1 MRSRIKEQSKML
13 NMKKFMCVCMAITT
27 LGNIAMA
34 DYTLPAVPKK
44 FQAAWIC
51 AEGGAPTTIST
62 NTVSFG
68 GPSDKLK
75 LISIE
80 PGDEELNTVIV
91 KWSTNPGVN
100 VIAKIWKL
108 IKLNGQQFLMD
119 VNYESPTFSNALLEK
134 KVIIAARPSARGQ
147 DADDQRDEDDMRHML
162 TP

>member
-1 MRSRIKEQSKML
+1 ML
-13 NMKKFMCVCMAITT
+13 NMKKLMYPCMAIIA

-44 FQAAWIC
+44 FQGAWIC
-51 AEGGAPTTIST
+51 AGGGAPTTIGT

-91 KWSTNPGVN
+91 KWLPNPGASVT
-100 VIAKIWKL
+100 AKVWIL

-119 VNYESPTFSNALLEK
+119 INYESPT
-134 KVIIAARPSARGQ
+134 SATLCLKR
-147 DADDQRDEDDMRHML
+147 
-162 TP
+162 